1 MDGDIVAIDS
11 YLYGNTATDE
21 MIMSAVSSI
30 VPNEDMFSTLSENEP
45 FSNQYKLCVP
55 MRIKGEMS
63 HILIELAF
71 HYIAKVIVA
80 AYCNDTNC
88 DPFENSVAER
98 SIKNLQPKI
107 EKNYFQEVYERYEYA
122 TMQLQNY
129 IDGEDNTTNNIIQHC
144 FFLAKLDIC
153 YRKAAIPSDLS
164 QFFTP
169 ATSDEVTEI
178 REMALKFGKSFIPRV
193 LRPESKIIFN
203 PNFGF
208 GECLIGETECDMI
221 IDKTIIDLRTD
232 IGTSYP
238 RDRVT
243 KSMVHFILTEIN
255 RDFGNKENAFP
266 IDNLV
271 FYSARYGETEI
282 LSLEDIGTYDIDKAV
297 NKFILATNAEHK
309 FDQMIAREKY
319 HSNVNT
325 TNTKTSQP
333 QNIQSHNYSD
343 GYEDVDRQDYHDG
356 YNQVVK
362 KKNKHTFRKILIF
375 IIVISILTIAF
386 VYAKDYYTQNFGN
399 DYSINSI
406 LHNLFGMDIWL
417 SISFY
422 EL

>member
-1 MDGDIVAIDS
+1 
-11 YLYGNTATDE
+11 
-21 MIMSAVSSI
+21 MSAVSSI
-30 VPNEDMFSTLSENEP
+30 VPNEDLFSTLSDNEP
-45 FSNQYKLCVP
+45 FSSQYKLYVP
-55 MRIKGEMS
+55 MRVKGDMS

-88 DPFENSVAER
+88 NPFENSIAER
-98 SIKNLQPKI
+98 SIRNLQPKI
-107 EKNYFQEVYERYEYA
+107 EKSYFQEVYERYEYA

-129 IDGEDNTTNNIIQHC
+129 IDGEDNSTNNIIQHC

-169 ATSDEVTEI
+169 ATPDEVIEI
-178 REMALKFGKSFIPRV
+178 KEMALKFGKSFIPRV

-243 KSMVHFILTEIN
+243 KSMVHFLLTEIN

-282 LSLEDIGTYDIDKAV
+282 LSLEDIEQYDITKAV
-297 NKFILATNAEHK
+297 NKFTLATNAEHK
-309 FDQMIAREKY
+309 FDQMMAKGKY
-319 HSNVNT
+319 KNTPKPNNVN
-325 TNTKTSQP
+325 SQE
-333 QNIQSHNYSD
+333 QYYSHSKQSRND
-343 GYEDVDRQDYHDG
+343 DIDRQDYNDG
-356 YNQVVK
+356 YNQVVRK
-362 KKNKHTFRKILIF
+362 KKKHTFRKVLILI
-375 IIVISILTIAF
+375 IVLSLLTIGF
-386 VYAKDYYTQNFGN
+386 VYLKDYYVMNYGN
-399 DYSINSI
+399 DFAIESI
-406 LHNLFGMDIWL
+406 LHNLFGLDI
-417 SISFY
+417 
-422 EL
+422 

>member
-1 MDGDIVAIDS
+1 MAIDS
-11 YLYGNTATDE
+11 YLYGNTANDE

-30 VPNEDMFSTLSENEP
+30 VPNEDLFSTLSGNEP
-45 FSNQYKLCVP
+45 FSSQYKLYVP
-55 MRIKGEMS
+55 MRVKGDMS

-88 DPFENSVAER
+88 NPFENSIAER
-98 SIKNLQPKI
+98 SIRNLQPKI
-107 EKNYFQEVYERYEYA
+107 EKSYFQEVYERYEYA

-129 IDGEDNTTNNIIQHC
+129 IDGEDNSTNNIIQHC

-169 ATSDEVTEI
+169 ATPDEVIEI
-178 REMALKFGKSFIPRV
+178 KEMALKFGKSFIPRV

-243 KSMVHFILTEIN
+243 KSMVHFLLTEIN

-282 LSLEDIGTYDIDKAV
+282 LSLEDIDQYDITKAV
-297 NKFILATNAEHK
+297 NKFTLATNAEHK
-309 FDQMIAREKY
+309 FDQMMAKENYKNTPRPN
-319 HSNVNT
+319 NVN
-325 TNTKTSQP
+325 SQEQYYSHSQ
-333 QNIQSHNYSD
+333 QNRNDDI
-343 GYEDVDRQDYHDG
+343 DRQDYNDG
-356 YNQVVK
+356 YNQVVRK
-362 KKNKHTFRKILIF
+362 KKKHTFRKVLILI
-375 IIVISILTIAF
+375 IVLSLLTIGF
-386 VYAKDYYTQNFGN
+386 VYLKDYYVMNYGN
-399 DYSINSI
+399 DFAIESI
-406 LHNLFGMDIWL
+406 LHNLFGLDI
-417 SISFY
+417 
-422 EL
+422 

>member
-1 MDGDIVAIDS
+1 MAIDS
-11 YLYGNTATDE
+11 YLYGNTANDE

-30 VPNEDMFSTLSENEP
+30 VPNEEMFSTLSGNEP
-45 FSNQYKLCVP
+45 FSNQYKLYVP
-55 MRIKGEMS
+55 MRVKGDMS

-88 DPFENSVAER
+88 DPFENSIAER
-98 SIKNLQPKI
+98 SIRNLQPKI
-107 EKNYFQEVYERYEYA
+107 EKSYFQEVYERYEYA

-129 IDGEDNTTNNIIQHC
+129 IDGEDNSTNNIIQHC

-169 ATSDEVTEI
+169 ATPDEVIEI
-178 REMALKFGKSFIPRV
+178 KEMALKFGKSFIPRV

-243 KSMVHFILTEIN
+243 KSMVHFLLTEIN

-282 LSLEDIGTYDIDKAV
+282 LSLEDIDQYDITKAV
-297 NKFILATNAEHK
+297 NKFTLATNAEHK
-309 FDQMIAREKY
+309 FDQMIAKEKY
-319 HSNVNT
+319 KNTPRPNNINSQEQYYSHSQQSRND
-325 TNTKTSQP
+325 
-333 QNIQSHNYSD
+333 NI
-343 GYEDVDRQDYHDG
+343 DRQDYNDG

-362 KKNKHTFRKILIF
+362 RKKKHTFRKVLILI
-375 IIVISILTIAF
+375 IVLSLLTIGF
-386 VYAKDYYTQNFGN
+386 VYLKDYYVMNYGN
-399 DYSINSI
+399 DFAIESI
-406 LHNLFGMDIWL
+406 LHNLFGLDI
-417 SISFY
+417 
-422 EL
+422 

>member
-1 MDGDIVAIDS
+1 MAIDS
-11 YLYGNTATDE
+11 YLYGNTANDE

-30 VPNEDMFSTLSENEP
+30 VPNEDLFSTLSDNEP
-45 FSNQYKLCVP
+45 FSSQYKLYVP
-55 MRIKGEMS
+55 MRVKGDMS

-88 DPFENSVAER
+88 NPFENSIAER
-98 SIKNLQPKI
+98 SIRNLQPKI
-107 EKNYFQEVYERYEYA
+107 EKSYFQEVYERYEYA

-129 IDGEDNTTNNIIQHC
+129 IDGEDNSTNNIIQHC

-169 ATSDEVTEI
+169 ATPDEVIEI
-178 REMALKFGKSFIPRV
+178 KEMALKFGKSFIPRV

-243 KSMVHFILTEIN
+243 KSMVHFLLTEIN

-282 LSLEDIGTYDIDKAV
+282 LSLEDIDQYDITKAV
-297 NKFILATNAEHK
+297 NKFTLATNAEHK
-309 FDQMIAREKY
+309 FDQMIAKEKY
-319 HSNVNT
+319 KNTPKPNNVN
-325 TNTKTSQP
+325 SQE
-333 QNIQSHNYSD
+333 QYYSHSQQSRND
-343 GYEDVDRQDYHDG
+343 DIDRQDYNDG

-362 KKNKHTFRKILIF
+362 RKKKHTFRKVLILI
-375 IIVISILTIAF
+375 IVLSLLTIGF
-386 VYAKDYYTQNFGN
+386 VYLKDYYVMNYGN
-399 DYSINSI
+399 DFAIESI
-406 LHNLFGMDIWL
+406 LHNLFGLDI
-417 SISFY
+417 
-422 EL
+422 

>member
-1 MDGDIVAIDS
+1 MAIDS
-11 YLYGNTATDE
+11 YLYGNTANDE

-30 VPNEDMFSTLSENEP
+30 VPNEDLFSTLSDNEP
-45 FSNQYKLCVP
+45 FSSQYKLYVP
-55 MRIKGEMS
+55 MRVKGDMS

-88 DPFENSVAER
+88 NPFENSIAER

-107 EKNYFQEVYERYEYA
+107 EKSYFQEVYERYEYA

-129 IDGEDNTTNNIIQHC
+129 IDGEDNSTNNIIQHC

-169 ATSDEVTEI
+169 ATPDEVIEI
-178 REMALKFGKSFIPRV
+178 KEMALKFGKSFIPRV

-243 KSMVHFILTEIN
+243 KSMVHFLLTEIN

-282 LSLEDIGTYDIDKAV
+282 LSLEDIDQYDITKAV
-297 NKFILATNAEHK
+297 NKFTLATNAEHK
-309 FDQMIAREKY
+309 FDQMIAKGKY
-319 HSNVNT
+319 KNAPKPNNVN
-325 TNTKTSQP
+325 SQE
-333 QNIQSHNYSD
+333 QYYSHSKQSRND
-343 GYEDVDRQDYHDG
+343 DIDRQDYNDG
-356 YNQVVK
+356 YNQVVRK
-362 KKNKHTFRKILIF
+362 KKKHTFRKVLILI
-375 IIVISILTIAF
+375 IVLSLLTIGF
-386 VYAKDYYTQNFGN
+386 VYLKDYYVMNYGN
-399 DYSINSI
+399 DFAIESI
-406 LHNLFGMDIWL
+406 LHNLFGLDI
-417 SISFY
+417 
-422 EL
+422 

>member
-1 MDGDIVAIDS
+1 MAIDS
-11 YLYGNTATDE
+11 YLYGNTANDE

-30 VPNEDMFSTLSENEP
+30 VPNEDLFSTLSGNEP
-45 FSNQYKLCVP
+45 FSSQYKLYVP
-55 MRIKGEMS
+55 MRVKGDMS

-88 DPFENSVAER
+88 NPFENSIAER
-98 SIKNLQPKI
+98 SIRNLQPKI
-107 EKNYFQEVYERYEYA
+107 EKSYFQEVYERYEYA

-129 IDGEDNTTNNIIQHC
+129 IDGEDNSTNNIIQHC

-169 ATSDEVTEI
+169 ATPDEVIEI
-178 REMALKFGKSFIPRV
+178 KEMALKFGKSFIPRV

-243 KSMVHFILTEIN
+243 KSIVHFLLTEIN

-282 LSLEDIGTYDIDKAV
+282 LSLEDIDQYDITKAV
-297 NKFILATNAEHK
+297 NKFTLATNAEHK
-309 FDQMIAREKY
+309 FDQMIAKGKY
-319 HSNVNT
+319 KNAPRPNNVN
-325 TNTKTSQP
+325 SQE
-333 QNIQSHNYSD
+333 QYYSHSKQSKND
-343 GYEDVDRQDYHDG
+343 DIDRQDYNDG

-362 KKNKHTFRKILIF
+362 RKKKHTFRKVLILI
-375 IIVISILTIAF
+375 IVLSLLTIGF
-386 VYAKDYYTQNFGN
+386 VYLKDYYVMNYGN
-399 DYSINSI
+399 DFAIESI
-406 LHNLFGMDIWL
+406 LHNLFGLDI
-417 SISFY
+417 
-422 EL
+422 

>member
-1 MDGDIVAIDS
+1 MAIDS
-11 YLYGNTATDE
+11 YLYGNTANDE

-30 VPNEDMFSTLSENEP
+30 VPNEDLFSTLSGNEP
-45 FSNQYKLCVP
+45 FSSQYKLYVP
-55 MRIKGEMS
+55 MRVKGDMS

-88 DPFENSVAER
+88 NPFENSIAER
-98 SIKNLQPKI
+98 SIRNLQPKI
-107 EKNYFQEVYERYEYA
+107 EKSYFQEVYERYEYA

-129 IDGEDNTTNNIIQHC
+129 IDGEDNSTNNIIQHC

-169 ATSDEVTEI
+169 ATPDEVIEI
-178 REMALKFGKSFIPRV
+178 KEMALKFGKSFIPRV

-243 KSMVHFILTEIN
+243 KSMVHFLLTEIN

-282 LSLEDIGTYDIDKAV
+282 LSLEDIDQYDITKAV
-297 NKFILATNAEHK
+297 NKFTLATNAEHK
-309 FDQMIAREKY
+309 FDQMIAKGKY
-319 HSNVNT
+319 KNTPRPNNVN
-325 TNTKTSQP
+325 SQE
-333 QNIQSHNYSD
+333 QYYSHSQQSRND
-343 GYEDVDRQDYHDG
+343 DIDRQDYNDG

-362 KKNKHTFRKILIF
+362 RKKKHTFRKVLILI
-375 IIVISILTIAF
+375 IVLSLLTIGF
-386 VYAKDYYTQNFGN
+386 VYLKDYYVMNYGN
-399 DYSINSI
+399 DFAIESI
-406 LHNLFGMDIWL
+406 LHNLFGLDI
-417 SISFY
+417 
-422 EL
+422 

>member
-1 MDGDIVAIDS
+1 
-11 YLYGNTATDE
+11 
-21 MIMSAVSSI
+21 MSAVSSI
-30 VPNEDMFSTLSENEP
+30 VPNKDLFSTLSDNEP
-45 FSNQYKLCVP
+45 FSSQYKLYVP
-55 MRIKGEMS
+55 MRVKGDMS

-88 DPFENSVAER
+88 NPFENSIAER
-98 SIKNLQPKI
+98 SIRNLQPKI
-107 EKNYFQEVYERYEYA
+107 EKSYFQEVYERYEYA

-129 IDGEDNTTNNIIQHC
+129 IDGEDNSTNNIIQHC

-169 ATSDEVTEI
+169 ATPDEVIEI
-178 REMALKFGKSFIPRV
+178 KEMALKFGKSFIPRV

-243 KSMVHFILTEIN
+243 KSMVHFLLTEIN
-255 RDFGNKENAFP
+255 RDFGNKEHAFP

-282 LSLEDIGTYDIDKAV
+282 LSLEDIDQYDITKAV
-297 NKFILATNAEHK
+297 NKFTLATNAEHK
-309 FDQMIAREKY
+309 FDQMIAKGKY
-319 HSNVNT
+319 KNTPRPNNVN
-325 TNTKTSQP
+325 SQEQYYSHSQ
-333 QNIQSHNYSD
+333 QNRNDDI
-343 GYEDVDRQDYHDG
+343 DRQDYNDG
-356 YNQVVK
+356 YNQVVRK
-362 KKNKHTFRKILIF
+362 KKKHTFRKVLILI
-375 IIVISILTIAF
+375 IVLSLLTIGF
-386 VYAKDYYTQNFGN
+386 VYLKDYYVMNYGN
-399 DYSINSI
+399 DFAIESI
-406 LHNLFGMDIWL
+406 LHNLFGLDI
-417 SISFY
+417 
-422 EL
+422 

>member
-1 MDGDIVAIDS
+1 MAIDS
-11 YLYGNTATDE
+11 YLYGNTANDE

-30 VPNEDMFSTLSENEP
+30 VPNEDLFSTLSGNEP
-45 FSNQYKLCVP
+45 FSSQYKLYVP
-55 MRIKGEMS
+55 MRVKGDMS

-88 DPFENSVAER
+88 NPFENSIAER
-98 SIKNLQPKI
+98 SIRNLQPKI
-107 EKNYFQEVYERYEYA
+107 EKSYFQEVYERYEYA

-129 IDGEDNTTNNIIQHC
+129 IDGEDNSTNNIIQHC

-169 ATSDEVTEI
+169 ATPDEVIEI
-178 REMALKFGKSFIPRV
+178 KEMALKFGKSFIPRV

-243 KSMVHFILTEIN
+243 KSMVHFLLTEIN

-282 LSLEDIGTYDIDKAV
+282 LSLEDIDQYDITKAV
-297 NKFILATNAEHK
+297 NKFTLATNAEHK
-309 FDQMIAREKY
+309 FDQMIAKGKY
-319 HSNVNT
+319 KNAPKPNNVN
-325 TNTKTSQP
+325 SQE
-333 QNIQSHNYSD
+333 QYYSHSQQSRND
-343 GYEDVDRQDYHDG
+343 DIDRQDYNDG

-362 KKNKHTFRKILIF
+362 RKKKHTFRKVLILI
-375 IIVISILTIAF
+375 IVLSLLTIGF
-386 VYAKDYYTQNFGN
+386 VYLKDYYVMNYGN
-399 DYSINSI
+399 DFAIESI
-406 LHNLFGMDIWL
+406 LHNLFGLDI
-417 SISFY
+417 
-422 EL
+422 

>member
-1 MDGDIVAIDS
+1 MAIDS
-11 YLYGNTATDE
+11 YLYGNTANDE

-30 VPNEDMFSTLSENEP
+30 VPNEDLFSTLSDNEP
-45 FSNQYKLCVP
+45 FSSQYKLYVP
-55 MRIKGEMS
+55 MRVKGDMS

-88 DPFENSVAER
+88 NPFENSIAER
-98 SIKNLQPKI
+98 SIRNLQPKI
-107 EKNYFQEVYERYEYA
+107 EKSYFQEVYERYEYA

-129 IDGEDNTTNNIIQHC
+129 IDGEDNSTNNIIQHC

-169 ATSDEVTEI
+169 ATPDEVIEI
-178 REMALKFGKSFIPRV
+178 KEMALKFGKSFIPRV

-243 KSMVHFILTEIN
+243 KSMVHFLLTEIN

-282 LSLEDIGTYDIDKAV
+282 LSLEDIDQYDITKAV
-297 NKFILATNAEHK
+297 NKFTLATNAEHK
-309 FDQMIAREKY
+309 FDQMMAKEKY
-319 HSNVNT
+319 KNTPKPNNVN
-325 TNTKTSQP
+325 SQEQYYSHSQ
-333 QNIQSHNYSD
+333 QNRNDDI
-343 GYEDVDRQDYHDG
+343 DRQDYNDG

-362 KKNKHTFRKILIF
+362 RKKKHTFRKVLILI
-375 IIVISILTIAF
+375 IVLSLLTIGF
-386 VYAKDYYTQNFGN
+386 VYLKDYYVMNYGN
-399 DYSINSI
+399 DFAIESI
-406 LHNLFGMDIWL
+406 LHNLFGLDI
-417 SISFY
+417 
-422 EL
+422 

>member
-1 MDGDIVAIDS
+1 MAIDS
-11 YLYGNTATDE
+11 YLYGNTANDE

-30 VPNEDMFSTLSENEP
+30 VPNKDLFSTLSDNEP
-45 FSNQYKLCVP
+45 FSSQYKLYVP
-55 MRIKGEMS
+55 MRVKGDMS

-88 DPFENSVAER
+88 NPFENSIAER
-98 SIKNLQPKI
+98 SIRNLQPKI
-107 EKNYFQEVYERYEYA
+107 EKSYFQEVYERYEYA

-129 IDGEDNTTNNIIQHC
+129 IDGEDDSTNNIIQHC

-169 ATSDEVTEI
+169 ATPDEVIEI
-178 REMALKFGKSFIPRV
+178 KEMALKFGKSFIPRV

-243 KSMVHFILTEIN
+243 KSMVHFLLTEIN

-282 LSLEDIGTYDIDKAV
+282 LSLEDIEQYDITKAV
-297 NKFILATNAEHK
+297 NKFTLATNAEHK
-309 FDQMIAREKY
+309 FDQMIAKGKY
-319 HSNVNT
+319 KNTPRPNNVN
-325 TNTKTSQP
+325 SQEQYYSHSQ
-333 QNIQSHNYSD
+333 QNRNDDIN
-343 GYEDVDRQDYHDG
+343 RQDYNDG

-362 KKNKHTFRKILIF
+362 RKKKHTFRKVLILI
-375 IIVISILTIAF
+375 IVLSLLTIGF
-386 VYAKDYYTQNFGN
+386 VYLKDYYVMNYGN
-399 DYSINSI
+399 DFAIESI
-406 LHNLFGMDIWL
+406 LHNLFGLDI
-417 SISFY
+417 
-422 EL
+422 

>member
-1 MDGDIVAIDS
+1 MAIDS
-11 YLYGNTATDE
+11 YLYGNTANDE

-30 VPNEDMFSTLSENEP
+30 VPNEDLFSTLSGNEP
-45 FSNQYKLCVP
+45 FSSQYKLYVP
-55 MRIKGEMS
+55 MRVKGDMS

-88 DPFENSVAER
+88 NPFENSIAER
-98 SIKNLQPKI
+98 SIRNLQPKI
-107 EKNYFQEVYERYEYA
+107 EKSYFQEVYERYEYA

-129 IDGEDNTTNNIIQHC
+129 IDGEDNSTNNIIQHC

-169 ATSDEVTEI
+169 ATPDEVIEI
-178 REMALKFGKSFIPRV
+178 KEMALKFGKSFIPRV

-243 KSMVHFILTEIN
+243 KSMVHFLLTEIN

-282 LSLEDIGTYDIDKAV
+282 LSLEDIDQYDITKAV
-297 NKFILATNAEHK
+297 NKFTLATNAEHK
-309 FDQMIAREKY
+309 FDQMIAKENYKNTPRPN
-319 HSNVNT
+319 NVN
-325 TNTKTSQP
+325 SQE
-333 QNIQSHNYSD
+333 QYYSHSQQSRND
-343 GYEDVDRQDYHDG
+343 DIDRQDYNDG

-362 KKNKHTFRKILIF
+362 RKKKHTFRKVLILI
-375 IIVISILTIAF
+375 IVLSLLTIGF
-386 VYAKDYYTQNFGN
+386 VYLKDYYVMNYGN
-399 DYSINSI
+399 DFAIESI
-406 LHNLFGMDIWL
+406 LHNLFGLDI
-417 SISFY
+417 
-422 EL
+422 

>member
-1 MDGDIVAIDS
+1 MAIDS
-11 YLYGNTATDE
+11 YLYGNTANDE

-30 VPNEDMFSTLSENEP
+30 VPNEDLFSTLSGNEP
-45 FSNQYKLCVP
+45 FSSQYKLYVP
-55 MRIKGEMS
+55 MRVKGDMS

-88 DPFENSVAER
+88 NPFENSIAER

-107 EKNYFQEVYERYEYA
+107 EKSYFQEVYERYEYA

-129 IDGEDNTTNNIIQHC
+129 IDGEDNSTNNIIQHC

-169 ATSDEVTEI
+169 ATPDEVIEI
-178 REMALKFGKSFIPRV
+178 KEMALKFGKSFIPRV

-243 KSMVHFILTEIN
+243 KSMVHFLLTEIN

-282 LSLEDIGTYDIDKAV
+282 LSLEDIDQYDITKAV
-297 NKFILATNAEHK
+297 NKFTLATNAEHK
-309 FDQMIAREKY
+309 FDQMMAKEKY
-319 HSNVNT
+319 KNAPKPNNVN
-325 TNTKTSQP
+325 SQE
-333 QNIQSHNYSD
+333 QYYSHSQQSRND
-343 GYEDVDRQDYHDG
+343 DIDRQDYNDG

-362 KKNKHTFRKILIF
+362 RKKKHTFRKVLILI
-375 IIVISILTIAF
+375 IVLSLLTIGF
-386 VYAKDYYTQNFGN
+386 VYLKDYYVMNYGN
-399 DYSINSI
+399 DFAIESI
-406 LHNLFGMDIWL
+406 LHNLFGLDI
-417 SISFY
+417 
-422 EL
+422 

>member
-1 MDGDIVAIDS
+1 MAIDS
-11 YLYGNTATDE
+11 YLYGNTANDE

-30 VPNEDMFSTLSENEP
+30 VPNDDLFSTLSGNEP
-45 FSNQYKLCVP
+45 FSSQYKLYVP
-55 MRIKGEMS
+55 MRVKGDMS

-88 DPFENSVAER
+88 NPFENSIAER
-98 SIKNLQPKI
+98 SIRNLQPKI
-107 EKNYFQEVYERYEYA
+107 EKSYFQEVYERYEYA

-129 IDGEDNTTNNIIQHC
+129 IDGEDNSTNNIIQHC

-169 ATSDEVTEI
+169 ATPDEVIEI
-178 REMALKFGKSFIPRV
+178 KEMALKFGKSFIPRV

-243 KSMVHFILTEIN
+243 KSMVHFLLTEIN

-282 LSLEDIGTYDIDKAV
+282 LSLEDIDQYDITKAV
-297 NKFILATNAEHK
+297 NKFTLATNAEHK
-309 FDQMIAREKY
+309 FDQMIAKGKY
-319 HSNVNT
+319 KNTPKPNNVN
-325 TNTKTSQP
+325 SQE
-333 QNIQSHNYSD
+333 QYYSHSQQSRND
-343 GYEDVDRQDYHDG
+343 DIDRQDYNDG

-362 KKNKHTFRKILIF
+362 RKKKHTFRKVLILI
-375 IIVISILTIAF
+375 IVLSLLTIGF
-386 VYAKDYYTQNFGN
+386 VYLKDYYVMNYGN
-399 DYSINSI
+399 DFAIESI
-406 LHNLFGMDIWL
+406 LHNLFGLDI
-417 SISFY
+417 
-422 EL
+422 

>member
-1 MDGDIVAIDS
+1 MAIDS
-11 YLYGNTATDE
+11 YLYGNTANDE

-30 VPNEDMFSTLSENEP
+30 VPNEDLFSTLSGNEP
-45 FSNQYKLCVP
+45 FSSQYKLYVP
-55 MRIKGEMS
+55 MRVKGDMS

-88 DPFENSVAER
+88 NPFENSIAER
-98 SIKNLQPKI
+98 SIRNLQPKI
-107 EKNYFQEVYERYEYA
+107 EKSYFEEVYERYEYA

-129 IDGEDNTTNNIIQHC
+129 IDGEDNSTNNIIQHC

-169 ATSDEVTEI
+169 ATPDEVIEI
-178 REMALKFGKSFIPRV
+178 KEMALKFGKSFIPRV

-243 KSMVHFILTEIN
+243 KSMVHFLLTEIN

-282 LSLEDIGTYDIDKAV
+282 LSLEDIDQYDITKAV
-297 NKFILATNAEHK
+297 NKFTLATNAEHK
-309 FDQMIAREKY
+309 FDQMMAKEKY
-319 HSNVNT
+319 KNTPKPNNVN
-325 TNTKTSQP
+325 SQE
-333 QNIQSHNYSD
+333 QYYSHSKQSRND
-343 GYEDVDRQDYHDG
+343 DIDRQDYNDG
-356 YNQVVK
+356 YNQVVRK
-362 KKNKHTFRKILIF
+362 KKKHTFRKVLILI
-375 IIVISILTIAF
+375 IVLSLLTIGF
-386 VYAKDYYTQNFGN
+386 VYLKDYYVMNYGN
-399 DYSINSI
+399 DFAIESI
-406 LHNLFGMDIWL
+406 LHNLFGLDI
-417 SISFY
+417 
-422 EL
+422 

>member
-1 MDGDIVAIDS
+1 
-11 YLYGNTATDE
+11 
-21 MIMSAVSSI
+21 MSAVSSI
-30 VPNEDMFSTLSENEP
+30 VPNDDLFSTLSGNEP
-45 FSNQYKLCVP
+45 FSSQYKLYVP
-55 MRIKGEMS
+55 MRVKGDMS

-88 DPFENSVAER
+88 NPFENSIAER
-98 SIKNLQPKI
+98 SIRNLQPKI
-107 EKNYFQEVYERYEYA
+107 EKSYFQEVYERYEYA

-129 IDGEDNTTNNIIQHC
+129 IDGEDNSTNNIIQHC

-169 ATSDEVTEI
+169 ATPDEVIEI
-178 REMALKFGKSFIPRV
+178 KEMALKFGKSFIPRV

-232 IGTSYP
+232 IGTNYP

-243 KSMVHFILTEIN
+243 KSMVHFLLTEIN

-282 LSLEDIGTYDIDKAV
+282 LSLEDIDQYDITKAV
-297 NKFILATNAEHK
+297 NKFTLATNAEHK
-309 FDQMIAREKY
+309 FDQMIAKEKY
-319 HSNVNT
+319 KNAPNNVN
-325 TNTKTSQP
+325 SQEQYYP
-333 QNIQSHNYSD
+333 HSQQSRND
-343 GYEDVDRQDYHDG
+343 DIDRQDYNDG

-362 KKNKHTFRKILIF
+362 RKKKHTFRKVLILI
-375 IIVISILTIAF
+375 IVLSLLTIGF
-386 VYAKDYYTQNFGN
+386 VYLKDYYVMNYGN
-399 DYSINSI
+399 DFAIESI
-406 LHNLFGMDIWL
+406 LHNLFGLDI
-417 SISFY
+417 
-422 EL
+422 

>member
-1 MDGDIVAIDS
+1 MAIDS
-11 YLYGNTATDE
+11 YLYGNTANDE

-30 VPNEDMFSTLSENEP
+30 VPNEDLFSTLSGNEP
-45 FSNQYKLCVP
+45 FSSQYKLYVP
-55 MRIKGEMS
+55 MRVKGDMS

-88 DPFENSVAER
+88 NPFENSIAER
-98 SIKNLQPKI
+98 SIRNLQPKI
-107 EKNYFQEVYERYEYA
+107 EKSYFQEVYERYEYA

-129 IDGEDNTTNNIIQHC
+129 IDGEDNSTNNIIQHC

-169 ATSDEVTEI
+169 ATPDEVIEI
-178 REMALKFGKSFIPRV
+178 KEMALKFGKSFIPRV

-243 KSMVHFILTEIN
+243 KSMVHFLLTEIN

-282 LSLEDIGTYDIDKAV
+282 LSLEDIDQYDITKAV
-297 NKFILATNAEHK
+297 NKFTLATNAEHK
-309 FDQMIAREKY
+309 FDQMIAKGKY
-319 HSNVNT
+319 KNAPKPNNVN
-325 TNTKTSQP
+325 SQEQYYSHSQ
-333 QNIQSHNYSD
+333 QNRNDDI
-343 GYEDVDRQDYHDG
+343 DRQDYNDG
-356 YNQVVK
+356 YNQVVRK
-362 KKNKHTFRKILIF
+362 KKKHTFRKVLILI
-375 IIVISILTIAF
+375 IVLSLLTIGF
-386 VYAKDYYTQNFGN
+386 VYLKDYYVMNYGN
-399 DYSINSI
+399 DFAIESI
-406 LHNLFGMDIWL
+406 LHNLFGLDI
-417 SISFY
+417 
-422 EL
+422 

>member
-1 MDGDIVAIDS
+1 
-11 YLYGNTATDE
+11 
-21 MIMSAVSSI
+21 MSAVSSI
-30 VPNEDMFSTLSENEP
+30 VPNEDLFSTLSGNEP
-45 FSNQYKLCVP
+45 FSSQYKLYVP
-55 MRIKGEMS
+55 MRVKGDMS

-88 DPFENSVAER
+88 NPFENSIAER
-98 SIKNLQPKI
+98 SIRNLQPKI
-107 EKNYFQEVYERYEYA
+107 EKSYFQEVYERYEYA

-129 IDGEDNTTNNIIQHC
+129 IDGEDNSTNNIIQHC

-169 ATSDEVTEI
+169 ATPDEVIEI
-178 REMALKFGKSFIPRV
+178 KEMALKFGKSFIPRV

-243 KSMVHFILTEIN
+243 KSMVHFLLTEIN

-282 LSLEDIGTYDIDKAV
+282 LSLEDIDQYDITKAV
-297 NKFILATNAEHK
+297 NKFTLATNAEHK
-309 FDQMIAREKY
+309 FDQMMAKEKY
-319 HSNVNT
+319 KNTPKPNNVN
-325 TNTKTSQP
+325 SQE
-333 QNIQSHNYSD
+333 QYYSHSQQSRND
-343 GYEDVDRQDYHDG
+343 DIDRQDYNDG
-356 YNQVVK
+356 YNQVVRK
-362 KKNKHTFRKILIF
+362 KKKHTFRKVLILI
-375 IIVISILTIAF
+375 IVLSLLTIGF
-386 VYAKDYYTQNFGN
+386 VYLKDYYVMNYGN
-399 DYSINSI
+399 DFAIESI
-406 LHNLFGMDIWL
+406 LHNLFGLDI
-417 SISFY
+417 
-422 EL
+422 

>member
-1 MDGDIVAIDS
+1 MAIDS
-11 YLYGNTATDE
+11 YLYGNTANDE

-30 VPNEDMFSTLSENEP
+30 VPNEDLFSTLSDNEP
-45 FSNQYKLCVP
+45 FSSQYKLYVP
-55 MRIKGEMS
+55 MRVKGDMS

-88 DPFENSVAER
+88 NPFENSIAER
-98 SIKNLQPKI
+98 SIRNLQPKI
-107 EKNYFQEVYERYEYA
+107 EKSYFQEVYERYEYA

-129 IDGEDNTTNNIIQHC
+129 IDGEDNSTNNIIQHC

-169 ATSDEVTEI
+169 ATPDEVIEI
-178 REMALKFGKSFIPRV
+178 KEMALKFGKSFIPRV

-243 KSMVHFILTEIN
+243 KSMVHFLLTEIN

-282 LSLEDIGTYDIDKAV
+282 LSLEDIDQYDITKAV
-297 NKFILATNAEHK
+297 NKFTLATNAEHK
-309 FDQMIAREKY
+309 FDQMIAKGKY
-319 HSNVNT
+319 KNTPRPNNVN
-325 TNTKTSQP
+325 SQEQYYSHSQ
-333 QNIQSHNYSD
+333 QNRNDDI
-343 GYEDVDRQDYHDG
+343 DRQDYNDG
-356 YNQVVK
+356 YNQVVRK
-362 KKNKHTFRKILIF
+362 KKKHTFRKVLILI
-375 IIVISILTIAF
+375 IVLSLLTIGF
-386 VYAKDYYTQNFGN
+386 VYLKDYYVMNYGN
-399 DYSINSI
+399 DFAIESI
-406 LHNLFGMDIWL
+406 LHNLFGLDI
-417 SISFY
+417 
-422 EL
+422 

>member
-1 MDGDIVAIDS
+1 MAIDS
-11 YLYGNTATDE
+11 YLYGNTANDE

-30 VPNEDMFSTLSENEP
+30 VPNEDLFSTLSGNEP
-45 FSNQYKLCVP
+45 FSIQYKLYVP
-55 MRIKGEMS
+55 MRVKGDMS

-88 DPFENSVAER
+88 NPFENSIAER
-98 SIKNLQPKI
+98 SIRNLQPKI
-107 EKNYFQEVYERYEYA
+107 EKSYFQEVYERYEYA

-129 IDGEDNTTNNIIQHC
+129 IDGEDNSTNNIIQHC

-169 ATSDEVTEI
+169 ATPDEVIEI
-178 REMALKFGKSFIPRV
+178 KEMALKFGKSFIPRV

-243 KSMVHFILTEIN
+243 KSMVHFLLTEIN

-282 LSLEDIGTYDIDKAV
+282 LSLEDIDQYDITKAV
-297 NKFILATNAEHK
+297 NKFTLATNAEHK
-309 FDQMIAREKY
+309 FDQMIAKGKY
-319 HSNVNT
+319 KNTPKPNNVN
-325 TNTKTSQP
+325 SQE
-333 QNIQSHNYSD
+333 QYYSHSKQSRND
-343 GYEDVDRQDYHDG
+343 DIDRQDYNDG
-356 YNQVVK
+356 YNQVVRK
-362 KKNKHTFRKILIF
+362 KKKHTFRKVLILI
-375 IIVISILTIAF
+375 IVLSLLTIGF
-386 VYAKDYYTQNFGN
+386 VYLKDYYVMNYGN
-399 DYSINSI
+399 DFAIESI
-406 LHNLFGMDIWL
+406 LHNLFGLDI
-417 SISFY
+417 
-422 EL
+422 

>member
-1 MDGDIVAIDS
+1 MAIDS
-11 YLYGNTATDE
+11 YLYGNTANDE

-30 VPNEDMFSTLSENEP
+30 VPNEDLFSTLSGNEP
-45 FSNQYKLCVP
+45 FSSQYKLYVP
-55 MRIKGEMS
+55 MRVKGDMS

-88 DPFENSVAER
+88 NPFENSIAER
-98 SIKNLQPKI
+98 SIRNLQPKI
-107 EKNYFQEVYERYEYA
+107 EKSYFQEVYERYEYA

-129 IDGEDNTTNNIIQHC
+129 IDGEDNSTNNIIQHC

-169 ATSDEVTEI
+169 ATPDEVIEI
-178 REMALKFGKSFIPRV
+178 KEMALKFGKSFIPRV

-243 KSMVHFILTEIN
+243 KSMVHFLLTEIN

-282 LSLEDIGTYDIDKAV
+282 LSLEDIDQYDITKAV
-297 NKFILATNAEHK
+297 NKFTLATNAEHK
-309 FDQMIAREKY
+309 FDQMIAKGKY
-319 HSNVNT
+319 KNAPKPNNVN
-325 TNTKTSQP
+325 SQE
-333 QNIQSHNYSD
+333 QYYSHSKQSRND
-343 GYEDVDRQDYHDG
+343 DIDRQDYNDG
-356 YNQVVK
+356 YNQVVRK
-362 KKNKHTFRKILIF
+362 KKKHTFRKVLILI
-375 IIVISILTIAF
+375 IVLSILTIGF
-386 VYAKDYYTQNFGN
+386 VYLKDYYVMNYGN
-399 DYSINSI
+399 DFAIESI
-406 LHNLFGMDIWL
+406 LHNLFGLDI
-417 SISFY
+417 
-422 EL
+422 

>member
-1 MDGDIVAIDS
+1 MAIDS
-11 YLYGNTATDE
+11 YLYGNTANDE

-30 VPNEDMFSTLSENEP
+30 VPNEDLFSTLSGNEP
-45 FSNQYKLCVP
+45 FSIQYKLYVP
-55 MRIKGEMS
+55 MRVKGDMS

-88 DPFENSVAER
+88 NPFENSIAER
-98 SIKNLQPKI
+98 SIRNLQPKI
-107 EKNYFQEVYERYEYA
+107 EKSYFQEVYERYEYA

-129 IDGEDNTTNNIIQHC
+129 IDGEDNSTNNIIQHC

-169 ATSDEVTEI
+169 ATPDEVIEI
-178 REMALKFGKSFIPRV
+178 KEMALKFGKSFIPRV

-243 KSMVHFILTEIN
+243 KSMVHFLLTEIN

-282 LSLEDIGTYDIDKAV
+282 LSLEDIDQYDITKAV
-297 NKFILATNAEHK
+297 NKFTLATNAEHK
-309 FDQMIAREKY
+309 FNQMIAKGKY
-319 HSNVNT
+319 KNTPRPNNVN
-325 TNTKTSQP
+325 SQE
-333 QNIQSHNYSD
+333 QYYSHSKQSRND
-343 GYEDVDRQDYHDG
+343 DIDRQDYNDG

-362 KKNKHTFRKILIF
+362 RKKKHTFRKVLILI
-375 IIVISILTIAF
+375 IVLSLLTIGF
-386 VYAKDYYTQNFGN
+386 VYLKDYYVMNYGN
-399 DYSINSI
+399 DFAIESI
-406 LHNLFGMDIWL
+406 LHNLFGLDI
-417 SISFY
+417 
-422 EL
+422 

>member
-1 MDGDIVAIDS
+1 
-11 YLYGNTATDE
+11 
-21 MIMSAVSSI
+21 MSAVSSI
-30 VPNEDMFSTLSENEP
+30 VPNDDLFSTLSGNEP
-45 FSNQYKLCVP
+45 FSSQYKLYVP
-55 MRIKGEMS
+55 MRVKGDMS

-88 DPFENSVAER
+88 NPFENSIAER
-98 SIKNLQPKI
+98 SIRNLQPKI
-107 EKNYFQEVYERYEYA
+107 EKSYFQEVYERYEYA

-129 IDGEDNTTNNIIQHC
+129 IDGEDNSTNNIIQHC

-169 ATSDEVTEI
+169 ATPDEVIEI
-178 REMALKFGKSFIPRV
+178 KEMALKFGKSFIPRV

-243 KSMVHFILTEIN
+243 KSMVHFLLTEIN
-255 RDFGNKENAFP
+255 RDFGNKENAFS

-282 LSLEDIGTYDIDKAV
+282 LSLEDIDQYDITKAV
-297 NKFILATNAEHK
+297 NKFTLATNAEHK
-309 FDQMIAREKY
+309 FDQMIAKEKY
-319 HSNVNT
+319 KNAPRPNNVN
-325 TNTKTSQP
+325 SQE
-333 QNIQSHNYSD
+333 QYYSHSQQSRND
-343 GYEDVDRQDYHDG
+343 DIDRQDYNDG

-362 KKNKHTFRKILIF
+362 RKKKHTFRKVLILI
-375 IIVISILTIAF
+375 IVLSLLTIGF
-386 VYAKDYYTQNFGN
+386 VYLKDYYVMNYGN
-399 DYSINSI
+399 DFAIESI
-406 LHNLFGMDIWL
+406 LHNLFGLDI
-417 SISFY
+417 
-422 EL
+422 

>member
-1 MDGDIVAIDS
+1 MAIDS
-11 YLYGNTATDE
+11 YLYGNTANDE

-30 VPNEDMFSTLSENEP
+30 VPNEDLFSTLSGNEP
-45 FSNQYKLCVP
+45 FSSQYKLYVP
-55 MRIKGEMS
+55 MRVKGDMS

-88 DPFENSVAER
+88 NPFENSIAER
-98 SIKNLQPKI
+98 SIRNLQPKI
-107 EKNYFQEVYERYEYA
+107 EKSYFQEVYERYEYA

-129 IDGEDNTTNNIIQHC
+129 IDGEDNSTNNIIQHC

-169 ATSDEVTEI
+169 ATPDEVIEI
-178 REMALKFGKSFIPRV
+178 KEMALKFGKSFIPRV

-243 KSMVHFILTEIN
+243 KSMVHFLLTEIN

-282 LSLEDIGTYDIDKAV
+282 LSLEDIDQYDITKAV
-297 NKFILATNAEHK
+297 NKFTLATNAEHK
-309 FDQMIAREKY
+309 FDQMIAKGKY
-319 HSNVNT
+319 KNTPKPNNVN
-325 TNTKTSQP
+325 SQEQYYP
-333 QNIQSHNYSD
+333 HSKQSRND
-343 GYEDVDRQDYHDG
+343 DIDRQDYNDG
-356 YNQVVK
+356 YNQVVRK
-362 KKNKHTFRKILIF
+362 KKKHTFRKVLILI
-375 IIVISILTIAF
+375 IVLSLLTIGF
-386 VYAKDYYTQNFGN
+386 VYLKDYYVMNYGN
-399 DYSINSI
+399 DFAIESI
-406 LHNLFGMDIWL
+406 LHNLFGLDI
-417 SISFY
+417 
-422 EL
+422 

>member
-1 MDGDIVAIDS
+1 MAIDS
-11 YLYGNTATDE
+11 YLYGNTANDE

-30 VPNEDMFSTLSENEP
+30 VPNEDLFSTLSGNEP
-45 FSNQYKLCVP
+45 FSSQYKLYVP
-55 MRIKGEMS
+55 MRVKGDMS

-88 DPFENSVAER
+88 NPFENSIAER
-98 SIKNLQPKI
+98 SIRNLQPKI
-107 EKNYFQEVYERYEYA
+107 EKSYFQEVYERYEYA

-129 IDGEDNTTNNIIQHC
+129 IDGEDNSTNNIIQHC

-169 ATSDEVTEI
+169 ATPDEVIEI
-178 REMALKFGKSFIPRV
+178 KEMALKFGKSFIPRV

-243 KSMVHFILTEIN
+243 KSMVHFLLTEIN

-282 LSLEDIGTYDIDKAV
+282 LSLEDIEQYDITKAV
-297 NKFILATNAEHK
+297 NKFTLATNAEHK
-309 FDQMIAREKY
+309 FDQMIAKGKY
-319 HSNVNT
+319 KNIPKPNNVN
-325 TNTKTSQP
+325 SQE
-333 QNIQSHNYSD
+333 QYYSHSKQSRND
-343 GYEDVDRQDYHDG
+343 DIDRQDYNDG
-356 YNQVVK
+356 YNQVVRK
-362 KKNKHTFRKILIF
+362 KKKHTFRKVLILI
-375 IIVISILTIAF
+375 IVLSLLTIGF
-386 VYAKDYYTQNFGN
+386 VYLKDYYVMNYGN
-399 DYSINSI
+399 DFAIESI
-406 LHNLFGMDIWL
+406 LHNLFGLDI
-417 SISFY
+417 
-422 EL
+422 

>member
-1 MDGDIVAIDS
+1 
-11 YLYGNTATDE
+11 
-21 MIMSAVSSI
+21 MSAVSSI
-30 VPNEDMFSTLSENEP
+30 VPNEDLFSTLSDNEP
-45 FSNQYKLCVP
+45 FSSQYKLYVP
-55 MRIKGEMS
+55 MRVKGDMS

-88 DPFENSVAER
+88 NPFENSIAER
-98 SIKNLQPKI
+98 SIRNLQPKI
-107 EKNYFQEVYERYEYA
+107 EKSYFQEVYERYEYA

-129 IDGEDNTTNNIIQHC
+129 IDGEDNSTNNIIQHC

-169 ATSDEVTEI
+169 ATPDEVIEI
-178 REMALKFGKSFIPRV
+178 KEMALKFGKSFIPRV

-243 KSMVHFILTEIN
+243 KSMVHFLLTEIN

-282 LSLEDIGTYDIDKAV
+282 LSLEDIDQYDITKAV
-297 NKFILATNAEHK
+297 NKFTLATNAEHK
-309 FDQMIAREKY
+309 FDQMIAKGKY
-319 HSNVNT
+319 KNAPKPNNINSQEQYYSHS
-325 TNTKTSQP
+325 Q
-333 QNIQSHNYSD
+333 QSRND
-343 GYEDVDRQDYHDG
+343 DIDRQDYNDG
-356 YNQVVK
+356 YNQVVRK
-362 KKNKHTFRKILIF
+362 KKKHTFRKVLILI
-375 IIVISILTIAF
+375 IVLSLLTIGF
-386 VYAKDYYTQNFGN
+386 VYLKDYYVMNYGN
-399 DYSINSI
+399 DFAIESI
-406 LHNLFGMDIWL
+406 LHNLFGLDI
-417 SISFY
+417 
-422 EL
+422 

>member
-1 MDGDIVAIDS
+1 
-11 YLYGNTATDE
+11 
-21 MIMSAVSSI
+21 MSAVSSI
-30 VPNEDMFSTLSENEP
+30 VPNEDLFSTLSDNEP
-45 FSNQYKLCVP
+45 FSSQYKLYVP
-55 MRIKGEMS
+55 MRVKGDMS

-88 DPFENSVAER
+88 NPFENSIAER
-98 SIKNLQPKI
+98 SIRNLQPKI
-107 EKNYFQEVYERYEYA
+107 EKSYFQEVYERYEYA

-129 IDGEDNTTNNIIQHC
+129 IDGEDNSTNNIIQHC

-169 ATSDEVTEI
+169 ATPDEVIEI
-178 REMALKFGKSFIPRV
+178 KEMALKFGKSFIPRV

-243 KSMVHFILTEIN
+243 KSMVHFLLTEIN

-282 LSLEDIGTYDIDKAV
+282 LSLEDIDQYDITKAV
-297 NKFILATNAEHK
+297 NKFTLATNAEHK
-309 FDQMIAREKY
+309 FDQMMAKEKY
-319 HSNVNT
+319 KNTPKPNNVN
-325 TNTKTSQP
+325 SQE
-333 QNIQSHNYSD
+333 QYYSHSKQSRND
-343 GYEDVDRQDYHDG
+343 DIDRQDYNDG
-356 YNQVVK
+356 YNQVVRK
-362 KKNKHTFRKILIF
+362 KKKHTFRKVLILI
-375 IIVISILTIAF
+375 IVLSLLTIGF
-386 VYAKDYYTQNFGN
+386 VYLKDYYVMNYGN
-399 DYSINSI
+399 DFAIESI
-406 LHNLFGMDIWL
+406 LHNLFGLDI
-417 SISFY
+417 
-422 EL
+422 

>member
-1 MDGDIVAIDS
+1 MAIDS
-11 YLYGNTATDE
+11 YLYGNTTNDE

-30 VPNEDMFSTLSENEP
+30 VPNEDLFSTLSGNEP
-45 FSNQYKLCVP
+45 FSSQYKLYVP
-55 MRIKGEMS
+55 MRVKGDMS

-88 DPFENSVAER
+88 NPFENSIAER
-98 SIKNLQPKI
+98 SIRNLQPKI
-107 EKNYFQEVYERYEYA
+107 EKSYFQEVYERYEYA

-129 IDGEDNTTNNIIQHC
+129 IDGEDNSTNNIIQHC

-169 ATSDEVTEI
+169 ATPDEVIEI
-178 REMALKFGKSFIPRV
+178 KEMALKFGKSFIPRV

-243 KSMVHFILTEIN
+243 KSMVHFLLTEIN

-282 LSLEDIGTYDIDKAV
+282 LSLEDIDQYDITKAV
-297 NKFILATNAEHK
+297 NKFNLATNAEHK
-309 FDQMIAREKY
+309 FDQMIAKGKY
-319 HSNVNT
+319 KNTPRPNNVN
-325 TNTKTSQP
+325 SQE
-333 QNIQSHNYSD
+333 QYYSHSKQSRND
-343 GYEDVDRQDYHDG
+343 DIDRQDYNDG

-362 KKNKHTFRKILIF
+362 RKKKHTFRKVLILI
-375 IIVISILTIAF
+375 IVLSLLTIGF
-386 VYAKDYYTQNFGN
+386 VYLKDYYVMNYGN
-399 DYSINSI
+399 DFAIESI
-406 LHNLFGMDIWL
+406 LHNLFGLDI
-417 SISFY
+417 
-422 EL
+422 

>member
-1 MDGDIVAIDS
+1 
-11 YLYGNTATDE
+11 
-21 MIMSAVSSI
+21 MSAVSSI
-30 VPNEDMFSTLSENEP
+30 VPNEDLFSTLSDNEP
-45 FSNQYKLCVP
+45 FSSQYKLYVP
-55 MRIKGEMS
+55 MRVKGDMS

-88 DPFENSVAER
+88 NPFENSIAER
-98 SIKNLQPKI
+98 SIRNLQPKI
-107 EKNYFQEVYERYEYA
+107 EKSYFQEVYERYEYA

-129 IDGEDNTTNNIIQHC
+129 IDGEDNSTNNIIQHC

-169 ATSDEVTEI
+169 ATPDEVIEI
-178 REMALKFGKSFIPRV
+178 KEMALKFGKSFIPRV

-243 KSMVHFILTEIN
+243 KSMVHFLLTEIN

-282 LSLEDIGTYDIDKAV
+282 LSLEDIEQYDITKAV
-297 NKFILATNAEHK
+297 NKFTLATNAEHK
-309 FDQMIAREKY
+309 FDQMMAKEKY
-319 HSNVNT
+319 KNTPKPNNVN
-325 TNTKTSQP
+325 SQE
-333 QNIQSHNYSD
+333 QYYSNSQQSRND
-343 GYEDVDRQDYHDG
+343 DIDRQDYNDG
-356 YNQVVK
+356 YNQVVRK
-362 KKNKHTFRKILIF
+362 KKKHTFRKVLILI
-375 IIVISILTIAF
+375 IVLSILTIGF
-386 VYAKDYYTQNFGN
+386 VYLKDYYVMNYGN
-399 DYSINSI
+399 DFAIESI
-406 LHNLFGMDIWL
+406 LHNLFGLDI
-417 SISFY
+417 
-422 EL
+422 

>member
-1 MDGDIVAIDS
+1 MAIDS
-11 YLYGNTATDE
+11 YLYGNTANDE

-30 VPNEDMFSTLSENEP
+30 VPNEDLFSTLSGNEP
-45 FSNQYKLCVP
+45 FSSQYKLYVP
-55 MRIKGEMS
+55 MRVKGDMS

-88 DPFENSVAER
+88 NPFENSIAER
-98 SIKNLQPKI
+98 SIRNLQPKI
-107 EKNYFQEVYERYEYA
+107 EKSYFQEVYERYEYA

-129 IDGEDNTTNNIIQHC
+129 IDGEDNSTNNIIQHC

-169 ATSDEVTEI
+169 ATPDEVIEI
-178 REMALKFGKSFIPRV
+178 KEMALKFGKSFIPRV

-243 KSMVHFILTEIN
+243 KSMVHFLLTEIN

-282 LSLEDIGTYDIDKAV
+282 LSLEDIDQYDINKAV
-297 NKFILATNAEHK
+297 NKFTLATNAEHK
-309 FDQMIAREKY
+309 FDQMIAKGKY
-319 HSNVNT
+319 KNTPKPNNVN
-325 TNTKTSQP
+325 SQE
-333 QNIQSHNYSD
+333 QYYSHSKQSRND
-343 GYEDVDRQDYHDG
+343 DIDRQDYNDG

-362 KKNKHTFRKILIF
+362 RKKKHTFRKVLILI
-375 IIVISILTIAF
+375 IVLSLLTIGF
-386 VYAKDYYTQNFGN
+386 VYLKDYYVMNYGN
-399 DYSINSI
+399 DFAIESI
-406 LHNLFGMDIWL
+406 LHNLFGLDI
-417 SISFY
+417 
-422 EL
+422 

>member
-1 MDGDIVAIDS
+1 
-11 YLYGNTATDE
+11 
-21 MIMSAVSSI
+21 MSAVSSI
-30 VPNEDMFSTLSENEP
+30 VPNEDLFSTLSDNEP
-45 FSNQYKLCVP
+45 FSSQYKLYVP
-55 MRIKGEMS
+55 MRVKGDMS

-88 DPFENSVAER
+88 NPFENSIAER
-98 SIKNLQPKI
+98 SIRNLQPKI
-107 EKNYFQEVYERYEYA
+107 EKSYFQEVYERYEYA

-129 IDGEDNTTNNIIQHC
+129 IDGEDNSTNNIIQHC

-169 ATSDEVTEI
+169 ATPDEVIEI
-178 REMALKFGKSFIPRV
+178 KEMALKFGKSFIPRV

-243 KSMVHFILTEIN
+243 KSMVHFLLTEIN

-282 LSLEDIGTYDIDKAV
+282 LSLEDIDQYDITKAV
-297 NKFILATNAEHK
+297 NKFTLATNAEHK
-309 FDQMIAREKY
+309 FDQMIAKGKY
-319 HSNVNT
+319 KNTPRPNNVN
-325 TNTKTSQP
+325 SQEQYYSHSQ
-333 QNIQSHNYSD
+333 QNRNDDI
-343 GYEDVDRQDYHDG
+343 DRQDYNDG

-362 KKNKHTFRKILIF
+362 RKKKHTFRKVLILI
-375 IIVISILTIAF
+375 IVLSLLTIGF
-386 VYAKDYYTQNFGN
+386 VYLKDYYVMNYGN
-399 DYSINSI
+399 DFAIESI
-406 LHNLFGMDIWL
+406 LHNLFGLDI
-417 SISFY
+417 
-422 EL
+422 

>member
-1 MDGDIVAIDS
+1 
-11 YLYGNTATDE
+11 
-21 MIMSAVSSI
+21 MSAVSSI
-30 VPNEDMFSTLSENEP
+30 VPNEDLFSTLSDNEP
-45 FSNQYKLCVP
+45 FSSQYKLYVP
-55 MRIKGEMS
+55 MRVKGDMS

-88 DPFENSVAER
+88 NPFENSIAER
-98 SIKNLQPKI
+98 SIRNLQPKI
-107 EKNYFQEVYERYEYA
+107 EKSYFQEVYERYEYA

-129 IDGEDNTTNNIIQHC
+129 IDGEDNSTNNIIQHC

-169 ATSDEVTEI
+169 ATPDEVIEI
-178 REMALKFGKSFIPRV
+178 KEMALKFGKSFIPRV

-232 IGTSYP
+232 IGTNYP
-238 RDRVT
+238 RNRVT
-243 KSMVHFILTEIN
+243 KSMVHFLLTEIN

-282 LSLEDIGTYDIDKAV
+282 LSLEDIDQYDITKAV
-297 NKFILATNAEHK
+297 NKFTLATNAEHK
-309 FDQMIAREKY
+309 FDQMIAKEKY
-319 HSNVNT
+319 KNAPKPNNVN
-325 TNTKTSQP
+325 SQE
-333 QNIQSHNYSD
+333 QYYSHSQQSRND
-343 GYEDVDRQDYHDG
+343 DIDRQDYNDG

-362 KKNKHTFRKILIF
+362 RKKKHTFRKVLILI
-375 IIVISILTIAF
+375 IVLSLLTIGF
-386 VYAKDYYTQNFGN
+386 VYLKDYYVMNYGN
-399 DYSINSI
+399 DFAIESI
-406 LHNLFGMDIWL
+406 LHNLFGLDI
-417 SISFY
+417 
-422 EL
+422 

>member
-1 MDGDIVAIDS
+1 
-11 YLYGNTATDE
+11 
-21 MIMSAVSSI
+21 MSAVSSI
-30 VPNEDMFSTLSENEP
+30 VPNEDLFSTLSGNEP
-45 FSNQYKLCVP
+45 FSSQYKLYVP
-55 MRIKGEMS
+55 MRVKGDMS

-88 DPFENSVAER
+88 NPFENSIAER
-98 SIKNLQPKI
+98 SIRNLQPKI
-107 EKNYFQEVYERYEYA
+107 EKSYFQEVYERYEYA

-129 IDGEDNTTNNIIQHC
+129 IDGEDNSTNNIIQHC

-169 ATSDEVTEI
+169 ATPDEVIEI
-178 REMALKFGKSFIPRV
+178 KEMALKFGKSFIPRV

-232 IGTSYP
+232 IGTNYP
-238 RDRVT
+238 RNRVT
-243 KSMVHFILTEIN
+243 KSMVHFLLTEIN
-255 RDFGNKENAFP
+255 RDFGNIENAFP

-282 LSLEDIGTYDIDKAV
+282 LSLEDIDQYDITKAV
-297 NKFILATNAEHK
+297 NKFTLATNAEHK
-309 FDQMIAREKY
+309 FDQMIAKEKFKNTPKSNNVNSQEQY
-319 HSNVNT
+319 YPHSN
-325 TNTKTSQP
+325 
-333 QNIQSHNYSD
+333 QNRSD
-343 GYEDVDRQDYHDG
+343 DIDRQDYNDG

-362 KKNKHTFRKILIF
+362 RKKKHTFRKVLILI
-375 IIVISILTIAF
+375 IVLSLLTIGF
-386 VYAKDYYTQNFGN
+386 VYLKDYYVMNYGN
-399 DYSINSI
+399 DFAIESI
-406 LHNLFGMDIWL
+406 LHNLFGLDI
-417 SISFY
+417 
-422 EL
+422 

>member
-1 MDGDIVAIDS
+1 
-11 YLYGNTATDE
+11 
-21 MIMSAVSSI
+21 MSAVSSI
-30 VPNEDMFSTLSENEP
+30 VPNDDLFSTLSGNEP
-45 FSNQYKLCVP
+45 FSSQYKLYVP
-55 MRIKGEMS
+55 MRVKGDMS

-88 DPFENSVAER
+88 NPFENSIAER
-98 SIKNLQPKI
+98 SIRNLQPKI
-107 EKNYFQEVYERYEYA
+107 EKSYFQEVYERYEYA

-129 IDGEDNTTNNIIQHC
+129 IDGEDNSTNNIIQHC

-169 ATSDEVTEI
+169 ATPDEVIEI
-178 REMALKFGKSFIPRV
+178 KEMALKFGKSFIPRV

-243 KSMVHFILTEIN
+243 KSMVHFLLTEIN

-282 LSLEDIGTYDIDKAV
+282 LSLEDIDQYDITKAV
-297 NKFILATNAEHK
+297 NKFTLATNAEHK
-309 FDQMIAREKY
+309 FDQMIAKEKY
-319 HSNVNT
+319 KNTPKSNNVN
-325 TNTKTSQP
+325 SQEQYYP
-333 QNIQSHNYSD
+333 HSQQSRND
-343 GYEDVDRQDYHDG
+343 DIDRQDYNDG

-362 KKNKHTFRKILIF
+362 RKKKHTFRKVLILI
-375 IIVISILTIAF
+375 IVLSLLTIGF
-386 VYAKDYYTQNFGN
+386 VYLKDYYVMNYGN
-399 DYSINSI
+399 DFAIESI
-406 LHNLFGMDIWL
+406 LHNLFGLDI
-417 SISFY
+417 
-422 EL
+422 

>member
-1 MDGDIVAIDS
+1 MAIDS
-11 YLYGNTATDE
+11 YLYGNTANDE

-30 VPNEDMFSTLSENEP
+30 VPNEDLFSTLSGNEP
-45 FSNQYKLCVP
+45 FSSQYKLYVP
-55 MRIKGEMS
+55 MRVKGDMS

-88 DPFENSVAER
+88 NPFENSIAER
-98 SIKNLQPKI
+98 SIRNLQPKI
-107 EKNYFQEVYERYEYA
+107 EKSYFQEVYERYEYA

-129 IDGEDNTTNNIIQHC
+129 IDGEDNSTNNIIQHC

-169 ATSDEVTEI
+169 ATPDEVIEI
-178 REMALKFGKSFIPRV
+178 KEMALKFGKSFIPRV

-243 KSMVHFILTEIN
+243 KSMVHFLLTEIN

-282 LSLEDIGTYDIDKAV
+282 LSLEDIDQYDITKAV
-297 NKFILATNAEHK
+297 NKFTLATNAEHK
-309 FDQMIAREKY
+309 FDQMIAKEKY
-319 HSNVNT
+319 KNAPRPNNVN
-325 TNTKTSQP
+325 SQE
-333 QNIQSHNYSD
+333 QYYSHSKQSRND
-343 GYEDVDRQDYHDG
+343 DIDRQDYNDG
-356 YNQVVK
+356 YNQVVRK
-362 KKNKHTFRKILIF
+362 KKKHTFRKVLILI
-375 IIVISILTIAF
+375 IVLSLLTIGF
-386 VYAKDYYTQNFGN
+386 VYLKDYYVMNYGN
-399 DYSINSI
+399 DFAIESI
-406 LHNLFGMDIWL
+406 LHNLFGLDI
-417 SISFY
+417 
-422 EL
+422 

>member
-1 MDGDIVAIDS
+1 MAIDS
-11 YLYGNTATDE
+11 YLYGNTANDE

-30 VPNEDMFSTLSENEP
+30 VPNEDLFSTLSDNEP
-45 FSNQYKLCVP
+45 FSSQYKLYVP
-55 MRIKGEMS
+55 MRVKGDMS

-88 DPFENSVAER
+88 NPFENSIAER
-98 SIKNLQPKI
+98 SIRNLQPKI
-107 EKNYFQEVYERYEYA
+107 EKSYFQEVYERYEYA

-129 IDGEDNTTNNIIQHC
+129 IDGEDNSTNNIIQHC

-169 ATSDEVTEI
+169 ATPDEVIEI
-178 REMALKFGKSFIPRV
+178 KEMALKFGKSFIPRV

-243 KSMVHFILTEIN
+243 KSMVHFLLTEIN

-282 LSLEDIGTYDIDKAV
+282 LSLEDIDQYDITKAV
-297 NKFILATNAEHK
+297 NKFTLATNAEHK
-309 FDQMIAREKY
+309 FDQMIAKENYKNTPRPN
-319 HSNVNT
+319 NVN
-325 TNTKTSQP
+325 SQE
-333 QNIQSHNYSD
+333 QYYSHSQQSRND
-343 GYEDVDRQDYHDG
+343 DIDRQDYNDG

-362 KKNKHTFRKILIF
+362 RKKKHTFRKVLILI
-375 IIVISILTIAF
+375 IVLSLLTIGF
-386 VYAKDYYTQNFGN
+386 VYLKDYYVMNYGN
-399 DYSINSI
+399 DFAIESI
-406 LHNLFGMDIWL
+406 LHNLFGLDI
-417 SISFY
+417 
-422 EL
+422 

>member
-1 MDGDIVAIDS
+1 
-11 YLYGNTATDE
+11 
-21 MIMSAVSSI
+21 MSAVSSI
-30 VPNEDMFSTLSENEP
+30 VPNEDLFSTLSDNEP
-45 FSNQYKLCVP
+45 FSSQYKLYVP
-55 MRIKGEMS
+55 MRVKGDMS

-88 DPFENSVAER
+88 NPFENSIAER
-98 SIKNLQPKI
+98 SIRNLQPKI
-107 EKNYFQEVYERYEYA
+107 EKSYFQEVYERYEYA

-129 IDGEDNTTNNIIQHC
+129 IDGEDNSTNNIIQHC

-169 ATSDEVTEI
+169 ATPDEVIEI
-178 REMALKFGKSFIPRV
+178 KEMALKFGKSFIPRV

-243 KSMVHFILTEIN
+243 KSMVHFLLTEIN

-282 LSLEDIGTYDIDKAV
+282 LSLEDIDQYDITKAV
-297 NKFILATNAEHK
+297 NKFTLATNAEHK
-309 FDQMIAREKY
+309 FDQMMAKEKY
-319 HSNVNT
+319 KNTPKPNNVN
-325 TNTKTSQP
+325 SQE
-333 QNIQSHNYSD
+333 QYYSHSQQSRND
-343 GYEDVDRQDYHDG
+343 DIDRQDYNDG
-356 YNQVVK
+356 YNQVVRK
-362 KKNKHTFRKILIF
+362 KKKHTFRKVLILI
-375 IIVISILTIAF
+375 IVLSLLTIGF
-386 VYAKDYYTQNFGN
+386 VYLKDYYVMNYGN
-399 DYSINSI
+399 DFAIESI
-406 LHNLFGMDIWL
+406 LHNLFGLDI
-417 SISFY
+417 
-422 EL
+422 

>member
-1 MDGDIVAIDS
+1 MAIDS
-11 YLYGNTATDE
+11 YLYGNTANDE

-30 VPNEDMFSTLSENEP
+30 VPNEDLFSTLSGNEP
-45 FSNQYKLCVP
+45 FSSQYKLYVP
-55 MRIKGEMS
+55 MRVKGDMS

-88 DPFENSVAER
+88 NPFENSIAER
-98 SIKNLQPKI
+98 SIRNLQPKI
-107 EKNYFQEVYERYEYA
+107 EKSYFQEVYERYEYA

-129 IDGEDNTTNNIIQHC
+129 IDGEDNSTNNIIQHC

-169 ATSDEVTEI
+169 ATPDEVIEI
-178 REMALKFGKSFIPRV
+178 KEMALKFGKSFIPRV

-243 KSMVHFILTEIN
+243 KSMVHFLLTEIN

-282 LSLEDIGTYDIDKAV
+282 LSLEDIDQYDITKAV
-297 NKFILATNAEHK
+297 NKFTLATNAEHK
-309 FDQMIAREKY
+309 FDQMIAKGKY
-319 HSNVNT
+319 NNTPKPNNVN
-325 TNTKTSQP
+325 SQE
-333 QNIQSHNYSD
+333 QYYSHSQQSRND
-343 GYEDVDRQDYHDG
+343 DIDRQVYNDG

-362 KKNKHTFRKILIF
+362 RKKKHTFRKVLILI
-375 IIVISILTIAF
+375 IVLSLLTIGF
-386 VYAKDYYTQNFGN
+386 VYLKDYYVMNYGN
-399 DYSINSI
+399 DFAIESI
-406 LHNLFGMDIWL
+406 LHNLFGLDI
-417 SISFY
+417 
-422 EL
+422 

>member
-1 MDGDIVAIDS
+1 MAIDS
-11 YLYGNTATDE
+11 YLYGNTANDE
-21 MIMSAVSSI
+21 MIISAVSSI
-30 VPNEDMFSTLSENEP
+30 VPNEDLFSTLSGNEP
-45 FSNQYKLCVP
+45 FSSQYKLYVP
-55 MRIKGEMS
+55 MRVKGDMS

-88 DPFENSVAER
+88 NPFENSIAER
-98 SIKNLQPKI
+98 SIRNLQPKI
-107 EKNYFQEVYERYEYA
+107 EISYFQEVYERYEYA

-129 IDGEDNTTNNIIQHC
+129 IDGEDNSTNNIIQHC

-169 ATSDEVTEI
+169 ATPDEVIEI
-178 REMALKFGKSFIPRV
+178 KEMALKFGKSFIPRV

-243 KSMVHFILTEIN
+243 KSMVHFLLTEIN

-282 LSLEDIGTYDIDKAV
+282 LSLEDIDQYDITKAV
-297 NKFILATNAEHK
+297 NKFTLATNAEHK
-309 FDQMIAREKY
+309 FDQMIAKGKY
-319 HSNVNT
+319 KNAPRPNNVN
-325 TNTKTSQP
+325 SQE
-333 QNIQSHNYSD
+333 QYYSHSKQSKND
-343 GYEDVDRQDYHDG
+343 DIDRQDYNDG
-356 YNQVVK
+356 YNQVVRK
-362 KKNKHTFRKILIF
+362 KKKHTFRKVLILI
-375 IIVISILTIAF
+375 IVLSILTIGF
-386 VYAKDYYTQNFGN
+386 VYLKDYYVMNYGN
-399 DYSINSI
+399 DFAIESI
-406 LHNLFGMDIWL
+406 LHNLFGLDI
-417 SISFY
+417 
-422 EL
+422 

>member
-1 MDGDIVAIDS
+1 MAIDS
-11 YLYGNTATDE
+11 YLYGNTANDE

-30 VPNEDMFSTLSENEP
+30 VPNDDLFSTLSGNEP
-45 FSNQYKLCVP
+45 FSSQYKLYVP
-55 MRIKGEMS
+55 MRVKGDMS

-88 DPFENSVAER
+88 NPFENSIAER
-98 SIKNLQPKI
+98 SIRNLQPKI
-107 EKNYFQEVYERYEYA
+107 EKSYFQEVYERYEYA

-129 IDGEDNTTNNIIQHC
+129 IDGEDNSTNNIIQHC

-169 ATSDEVTEI
+169 ATPDEVIEI
-178 REMALKFGKSFIPRV
+178 KEMALKFGKSFIPRV

-238 RDRVT
+238 RNRVT
-243 KSMVHFILTEIN
+243 KSMVHFLLTEIN

-282 LSLEDIGTYDIDKAV
+282 LSLEDIDQYDITKAV
-297 NKFILATNAEHK
+297 NKFTLATNAEHK
-309 FDQMIAREKY
+309 FDQMIAKGKY
-319 HSNVNT
+319 KNTPKSNNVN
-325 TNTKTSQP
+325 SQEQYYP
-333 QNIQSHNYSD
+333 HSQQSRD
-343 GYEDVDRQDYHDG
+343 DDIDRQDYNDG

-362 KKNKHTFRKILIF
+362 RKKKHTFRKVLILI
-375 IIVISILTIAF
+375 IVLSLLTIGF
-386 VYAKDYYTQNFGN
+386 VYLKDYYVMNYGN
-399 DYSINSI
+399 DFAIESI
-406 LHNLFGMDIWL
+406 LHNLFGLDI
-417 SISFY
+417 
-422 EL
+422 